1 MLSVCGLDNH
11 SSGAI
16 KDVGRYMRATEYY
29 RAGIGAG
36 AWLGEGA
43 KALGLTEADANAQ
56 FEALLSGHAPDG
68 KKVVRNAGAMG
79 RRMGWDLTFSADK
92 SVSIVFAAASEPE
105 QRRILEAHHRATT
118 GALGYLQEQ
127 LISRTGAQG
136 QGPSVAAG
144 DGVIIRRVDHLD
156 SREGDPQLHSHCV
169 LLNVAKGPD
178 GKWRT
183 MDERALFDHKHAA
196 GAIYRHALAREMKGL
211 GYGIESQRERDVDGR
226 ETGQVWHHIAGV
238 GPEAMRH
245 FSKRRQAIEAAMSA
259 DGLSAQEATMRT
271 RRGKTDENHPERIME
286 GTREA
291 LADLCREGV
300 VAWEQAAELRG
311 VPSQG
316 LDPRNESTLLAD
328 LHRTESAFDRR
339 HLIDRLAKERLD
351 LADPVKAADEC
362 LKQWHERGMVVRLA
376 DDAEGRA
383 RWCSQE
389 QWALEEAITR
399 DAVARKDDTTH
410 RLARPQVEQAIAAH
424 ETAQGFTLTDE
435 QRKAVFFVACESGG
449 VACLSGQ
456 AGTGKTA
463 TAGAYLGAYKAAGF
477 QLVGTSTAQRAAE
490 KLEAETGMPSMSCA
504 KLLSAIE
511 RGDLVLTPQTVVT
524 VDEAGMVGAKTLR
537 QIQEAVDQAGAKM
550 LLLGDALQLQPVEAG
565 APFRLMAHE
574 VGEAKLTEIRRQKQD
589 ADKALARAFY
599 EGARGASIVADW
611 EKREQLHTREGKA
624 EAIAALAKDVLDNPK
639 PLAEKLIIANTRAD
653 CAAITQAVRA
663 GLIERGEL
671 GRGERIEVAGK
682 LAGQRESMEVREGE
696 RIAFQK
702 NDRRLGV
709 ANGDVGVVEA
719 ITTDRKGRVALSVR
733 LESEVAGKAKKRITV
748 HTESYDRLGYAYA
761 STTHAAQGQG
771 KADVYWL
778 AAPGQGMD
786 RNMGLVAFTRTK
798 DRFAAYVSEHD
809 KARLV
814 ERLDSWGTKQA
825 ARELV
830 PHAQAKGQE
839 LGQSLGSTLVDLRA
853 WKAERDLERAEEHQ
867 RAMRQAAEAESRP
880 TVQKPPAP
888 EGARAEGGIA
898 AIDAQIHRLEDERE
912 RLRKEKQG
920 IDGLIVEL
928 GIHADHGERALTSA
942 KRAHAAADAKVQAW
956 KEKHPWKLAFGKTE
970 PLEELRAARKAEAVK
985 VRQIEK
991 DVAKV
996 GDSVRQARQQE
1007 AQVRASITQVDGKL
1021 HDLFAERERIRKA
1034 EWAAMR
1040 EESFRDPELQ
1050 AWRQEVHE
1058 RVKAMARGETPTHP
1072 SLGHQPPLKPQPTPT
1087 LRPRGPSR

>member
-36 AWLGEGA
+36 EWLGDEA
-43 KALGLTEADANAQ
+43 KALGLTEAEANAQ

-68 KKVVRNAGAMG
+68 TKLVRNAGALG

-92 SVSIVFAAASEPE
+92 SVSIVFAAASESD
-105 QRRILEAHHRATT
+105 QRRILDAHHRATAS
-118 GALGYLQEQ
+118 ALDYLRGQ

-136 QGPSVAAG
+136 QGPAVMAG

-169 LLNVAKGPD
+169 LVNAAKGPD

-183 MDERALFDHKHAA
+183 IDERALFDHKHAA
-196 GAIYRHALAREMKGL
+196 GAIYRHALAREMKAL
-211 GYGIESQRERDVDGR
+211 GYGIESERERDIDGR

-245 FSKRRQAIEAAMSA
+245 FSKRRLAIEAAMSA
-259 DGLSAQEATMRT
+259 EGLSAQEATMRT
-271 RRGKTDENHPERIME
+271 RRGKTDENHPEHIMD
-286 GTREA
+286 GTRTA
-291 LADLCREGV
+291 LADLYREGV
-300 VAWEQAAELRG
+300 VAWEEAEDLRG

-316 LDPRNESTLLAD
+316 LDPRHESALLAD

-362 LKQWHERGMVVRLA
+362 LRQWQERGTVVRLA

-383 RWCSQE
+383 RWCSRV

-399 DAVARKDDTTH
+399 DAVARKDDDTH
-410 RLARPQVEQAIAAH
+410 RLARTQVEQAIAAH
-424 ETAQGFTLTDE
+424 EAAQGFTLTEE

-504 KLLSAIE
+504 KLLSAID

-574 VGEAKLTEIRRQKQD
+574 VGEVKLTEIRRQKEE
-589 ADKALARAFY
+589 ADKAMARAFY
-599 EGARGASIVADW
+599 QGASGASIVAGW
-611 EKREQLHTREGKA
+611 EKCEQLHTRDGKA
-624 EAIAALAKDVLDNPK
+624 EAIAALAKNVLDNPK
-639 PLAEKLIIANTRAD
+639 PLSDKLIIANTRAD
-653 CAAITQAVRA
+653 CAAITQALRA
-663 GLIERGEL
+663 GLIERGAL
-671 GRGERIEVAGK
+671 GPGERIEVAGK
-682 LAGQRESMEVREGE
+682 LANQRESMEVREGE
-696 RIAFQK
+696 RIVFQK

-709 ANGDVGVVEA
+709 ANGDVGVVEGL
-719 ITTDRKGRVALSVR
+719 TMDRKGRVSLSVR
-733 LESEVAGKAKKRITV
+733 LESEVAGKDGKRITV
-748 HTESYDRLGYAYA
+748 HPETYDRLGYAYA

-778 AAPGQGMD
+778 ASPGQGMD

-798 DRFAAYVSEHD
+798 ERFAAYVSEDD

-814 ERLDSWGTKQA
+814 ERLDAWGTKQA

-830 PHAQAKGQE
+830 PEAQAQGQDV
-839 LGQSLGSTLVDLRA
+839 GQKVGAVLVDLRA
-853 WKAERDLERAEEHQ
+853 WKTKREALR
-867 RAMRQAAEAESRP
+867 AAEAENRP
-880 TVQKPPAP
+880 KAQKPIAP
-888 EGARAEGGIA
+888 LGALSEGGVA
-898 AIDAQIHRLEDERE
+898 AIDAQIHRIESTRDVLWKRQQQSERQTAELEIQAHRAEAMAMAI
-912 RLRKEKQG
+912 KQR
-920 IDGLIVEL
+920 
-928 GIHADHGERALTSA
+928 HAD
-942 KRAHAAADAKVQAW
+942 ADARVQAW
-956 KEKHPWKLAFGKTE
+956 KERHPLRMVFGNTAE
-970 PLEELRAARKAEAVK
+970 LDELRAVRKTEAQK
-985 VRQIEK
+985 
-991 DVAKV
+991 A
-996 GDSVRQARQQE
+996 RQAGKDANTLSHALTLAREDQ
-1007 AQVRASITQVDGKL
+1007 AQMRAAMAAADNTL
-1021 HDLFAERERIRKA
+1021 RNLFAERERVRAA
-1034 EWAAMR
+1034 EWAAQR
-1040 EESFRDPELQ
+1040 EAAHNDPEFRALQ
-1050 AWRQEVHE
+1050 RESEE
-1058 RVKAMARGETPTHP
+1058 RARAVMRGETRIQQGPARLP
-1072 SLGHQPPLKPQPTPT
+1072 E
-1087 LRPRGPSR
+1087 LRPGPVPKMGRGRSR